1 MSITNSAIYVDPSTG
16 ALSTSAVQFRNR
28 IINGDM
34 RIDQRLAGASV
45 TLSTPGDTYT
55 ADRWAAWFNTGG
67 VYSVQRVTNATAPE
81 NAFALQAT
89 VTTSVNP
96 TSSNGYYIHQ
106 KIEGFHVSDFGLG
119 TSSASPFTISF
130 WVRASITGAYS
141 YVLRN
146 DAKNRSYVT
155 TYTINAVNT
164 WEYKII
170 TVPGDVTGTWL
181 TNSSTGLDCI
191 WGLGFGSLAS
201 TASSNTW
208 LAGGFLGLTG
218 SVQWISALG
227 ASFAITNV
235 QVEKGQIA
243 TALEV
248 RPYAM
253 EFALCQRYYTRFDNN
268 NSFCPLGMC
277 NASSTSEVQG
287 IISLPIPLRVSPT
300 LQTSAGTGT
309 ITQGTTNTLTNDVYA
324 FMGGN
329 NYGFT
334 TIQLNNVSPSS
345 SVTVVSPR
353 LTGGSGFVAG
363 SSGLLYMP
371 STGGKFFALI
381 AEL

>member
-1 MSITNSAIYVDPSTG
+1 MSTTNSAIYIDPSTG

-67 VYSVQRVTNATAPE
+67 IYSVQRVTNATAPG
-81 NAFALQAT
+81 NVYALQAT

-106 KIEGFHVSDFGLG
+106 KIEGFHASDFGLG

-130 WVRASITGAYS
+130 WVRASIAGAYS
-141 YVLRN
+141 YILRN

-227 ASFAITNV
+227 ATFAITNV

-248 RPYAM
+248 RPYAL
-253 EFALCQRYYTRFDNN
+253 ELALCQRYYYKLVASDSFSYFGAGSVNGAALAVIYGKHPVTMRGAPTHAFSTLRLTDQTNEPAVTSISTTRSTVDTIAINVSATGGALTTGRGCLLGAN
-268 NSFCPLGMC
+268 NS
-277 NASSTSEVQG
+277 
-287 IISLPIPLRVSPT
+287 
-300 LQTSAGTGT
+300 TSA
-309 ITQGTTNTLTNDVYA
+309 
-324 FMGGN
+324 
-329 NYGFT
+329 
-334 TIQLNNVSPSS
+334 
-345 SVTVVSPR
+345 
-353 LTGGSGFVAG
+353 
-363 SSGLLYMP
+363 
-371 STGGKFFALI
+371 FFDSN